1 MKQTTNILLI
11 LFGMGLSFFAQ
22 KGFAQDPNFHIY
34 LCIGQSNM
42 EGPAPIGPQDTVS
55 NKRLKLLSALDC
67 PELGRTMGNW
77 YDAKPPL
84 CRCNTRLSPADYFGR
99 TMIQY
104 LPENI
109 SVGLVHVAVAGSKI
123 EIFDKVLY
131 KTYLDT
137 SAASRPWMIKMSDA
151 YGGNPYQRLVD
162 MARIAQ
168 QKGVIKGILLHQGE
182 SNTGD
187 KAWPAKVKKIYDDL
201 LADLKLAPNSI
212 PLLAGELVNADQ
224 GGRCASM
231 NEIIATLPQTLP
243 RAMVTPSAGLEA
255 VPDKLHFTA
264 EAIRTFG
271 RRYASRMLFSMGI
284 NIEIPPSFVSPEV
297 YPDGKV
303 SFRLWAPNAKAVKL
317 NAQFEKAQVA
327 MAKDDKGVWSVT
339 VGPVK
344 PDMYPYAFNVDGIQ
358 IADPKNSAIF
368 PNEGFQNSIL
378 EVTGNSPLVHTLKNV
393 PHGTVSYRYYN
404 SPALGIRPVVIYTP
418 PGYEENPKKKYPVL
432 YLLHGTTDT
441 EETWTKVGRA
451 NIILDNLIAEGK
463 AEPMIIVMP
472 YGRAYPKISKSAG
485 SLRNWDNLQE
495 FKPDFFDNLMPF
507 VEKSYRTK
515 NDKNSRAIA
524 GFSGGGGTTLYFGLN
539 NLDKFSYVC
548 GFAPGMLENEFER
561 NNEVAFGNPEKT
573 NKMLKL
579 FWIGVGKDDGLYAV
593 NQKYME
599 VLKQKDIKHES
610 FISDGGHTW
619 MNCKLYLSTIAQKL
633 FK

>member
-11 LFGMGLSFFAQ
+11 LFGMGLSLFAQ

-42 EGPAPIGPQDTVS
+42 EGPAPIGPQDTIS

-109 SVGLVHVAVAGSKI
+109 SIGLVHVAVAGSKI

-201 LADLKLAPNSI
+201 LADLQLAPNSI
-212 PLLAGELVNADQ
+212 PLLAGEVVNADQ
-224 GGRCASM
+224 GGLCARM
-231 NEIIATLPQTLP
+231 NEIIVTLPQTLS
-243 RAMVTPSAGLEA
+243 RAMVIPSAGLEA

-264 EAIRTFG
+264 EAIRRFG
-271 RRYASRMLFSMGI
+271 RRYASRMLLSMGI
-284 NIEIPPSFVSPEV
+284 NIEVQPSFVSPEV
-297 YPDGKV
+297 SLDGKV
-303 SFRLWAPNAKAVKL
+303 RFRLWAPNAKEVKL
-317 NAQFEKAQVA
+317 NAQFEKAPVA
-327 MAKDDKGVWSVT
+327 MQKDDQGVWSVT

-418 PGYEENPKKKYPVL
+418 PGYEDNPKKKYPVL

-507 VEKSYRTK
+507 VEKNYRTK
-515 NDKNSRAIA
+515 NGKDSRAIA

-539 NLDKFSYVC
+539 NLDKFSFVC

-561 NNEVAFGNPEKT
+561 NNASAFANPEQT

-579 FWIGVGKDDGLYAV
+579 FWIGVGKEDGLYAV

-599 VLKQKDIKHES
+599 VLKQKNIQHETL
-610 FISDGGHTW
+610 ISEGGHTW
-619 MNCKLYLSTIAQKL
+619 MNCKLYLATIAQKL

>member
-1 MKQTTNILLI
+1 MKQTNNILLV
-11 LFGMGLSFFAQ
+11 LFGLSLSLFAQ
-22 KGFAQDPNFHIY
+22 RGFAQDPNFHIY

-42 EGPAPIGPQDTVS
+42 EGPAPIGPQDTIS

-109 SVGLVHVAVAGSKI
+109 SIGLVHVAVAGSKI

-151 YGGNPYQRLVD
+151 YGGNPYQRLLD

-187 KAWPAKVKKIYDDL
+187 KAWPAKVKKIYNDL
-201 LADLKLAPNSI
+201 LTDLQLAPNSI
-212 PLLAGELVNADQ
+212 PLLAGEVVNADQ
-224 GGRCASM
+224 GGLCARM

-243 RAMVTPSAGLEA
+243 RAMVIPSAGLEA

-264 EAIRTFG
+264 EAIRRFG
-271 RRYASRMLFSMGI
+271 RRYASRMLLSMGI
-284 NIEIPPSFVSPEV
+284 NIEVQPSFVSPEV
-297 YPDGKV
+297 SPDGKV
-303 SFRLWAPNAKAVKL
+303 IFRLWAPNAKEVKL
-317 NAQFEKAQVA
+317 NAQFEKAPVA
-327 MAKDDKGVWSVT
+327 MQKDDQGVWSVT

-404 SPALGIRPVVIYTP
+404 SAALGLRHVVIYTP
-418 PGYEENPKKKYPVL
+418 PGYEENSKKKYPVL

-507 VEKSYRTK
+507 VEKNYRTK
-515 NDKNSRAIA
+515 NGKDSRAIA

-539 NLDKFSYVC
+539 NQDKFGYVC

-561 NNEVAFGNPEKT
+561 NNAGAFANPEQT

-579 FWIGVGKDDGLYAV
+579 FWIGVGKEDGLYAV

-599 VLKQKDIKHES
+599 VLKQKNIKHETL
-610 FISDGGHTW
+610 ISEGGHTW
-619 MNCKLYLSTIAQKL
+619 MNCKLYLATIAQKL

>member
-1 MKQTTNILLI
+1 MKQTNNILLV
-11 LFGMGLSFFAQ
+11 LFGLSLGLCVQ
-22 KGFAQDPNFHIY
+22 RGFAQDPNFHIY

-42 EGPAPIGPQDTVS
+42 EGPAPIGPQDTIS

-109 SVGLVHVAVAGSKI
+109 SIGLVHVAVAGSKI

-137 SAASRPWMIKMSDA
+137 SAASRPWMIKMSDS
-151 YGGNPYQRLVD
+151 YGGNPYQRLAD

-212 PLLAGELVNADQ
+212 PLLAGEVVNADQ
-224 GGRCASM
+224 GGLCARM
-231 NEIIATLPQTLP
+231 NEIIATLPQTLS
-243 RAMVTPSAGLEA
+243 RAMVIPSAGLEA

-264 EAIRTFG
+264 EAIRRFG
-271 RRYASRMLFSMGI
+271 RRYASRMLLSMGI
-284 NIEIPPSFVSPEV
+284 NIEVQPSFVSPEV
-297 YPDGKV
+297 SLDGKV
-303 SFRLWAPNAKAVKL
+303 SFRLWAPNAKEVKL
-317 NAQFEKAQVA
+317 NAQFEKAPVA
-327 MAKDDKGVWSVT
+327 MQKDDQGVWSVT

-404 SPALGIRPVVIYTP
+404 SAALGLRPVVIYTP
-418 PGYEENPKKKYPVL
+418 PGYEENSKKKYPVL

-507 VEKSYRTK
+507 VEKNYRTK
-515 NDKNSRAIA
+515 NGKDSRAIA

-539 NLDKFSYVC
+539 NLDKFSFVC

-561 NNEVAFGNPEKT
+561 NNAGAFANPEQT

-599 VLKQKDIKHES
+599 VLKQKNIKHETL
-610 FISDGGHTW
+610 ISEGGHTW
-619 MNCKLYLSTIAQKL
+619 MNCKLYLATIAQKL